1 MTRIVIYLTNQDFLF
16 FINEIL
22 FVAAEM
28 KGAIMY
34 IVDTE
39 WILLFNMQLKWYVCC
54 WKSKMCHTS
63 YCIFS
68 VD

>member
-1 MTRIVIYLTNQDFLF
+1 MPRIVIYLTNQDFLF

-22 FVAAEM
+22 FVATEM

-39 WILLFNMQLKWYVCC
+39 WILLFNMQLK
-54 WKSKMCHTS
+54 
-63 YCIFS
+63 
-68 VD
+68 